1 MNNSTTPT
9 GSKPPVE
16 QKESAVVVTRR
27 RFLTALFALATA
39 VGLGGFAAPLIRFA
53 YPVLKG
59 QVFERVKVATAAAVP
74 PEGIRFE
81 YQEIP
86 SMLIQ
91 KEDKSFA
98 AFSLVCTHLGC
109 IVKWE
114 APKKDFHCPCH
125 AGIFNDDGE
134 VVSGP
139 PPKPLAKYKLA
150 IEGNDIFVEGIER
163 A

>member
-1 MNNSTTPT
+1 MSNSSNTAGQPQ
-9 GSKPPVE
+9 PVPS
-16 QKESAVVVTRR
+16 ESFGAVTRR
-27 RFLTALFALATA
+27 KFLTLLFGIATA

-59 QVFERVKVATAAAVP
+59 QVFERVKIASAAAVTP
-74 PEGIRFE
+74 DGIRFE
-81 YQEIP
+81 YQDIP

-91 KEDKSFA
+91 RDDKSFA

-114 APKKDFHCPCH
+114 APKKIFHCPCH
-125 AGIFNDDGE
+125 AGQFNDNGE
-134 VVSGP
+134 RIAGP
-139 PPKPLAKYKLA
+139 PPRPLTKYKLA
-150 IEGNDIFVEGIER
+150 VEGNDIFVEGIER